1 MILVLNKIA
10 LHNGHCLYY
19 CLLIQTNLR
28 FKEKPHRRSVLAGKP
43 IATGQMRSPPSPKRR
58 KAPSIDLFQLKAKA
72 MIDTCIE

>member
-19 CLLIQTNLR
+19 CLLIQTSLG
-28 FKEKPHRRSVLAGKP
+28 FKEKPYRRSVLAGKP
-43 IATGQMRSPPSPKRR
+43 IATGQMRNPPMAQRR
-58 KAPSIDLFQLKAKA
+58 KAPSRLKAKA